1 MCFSEAVGSRQFL
14 FLLLLLL
21 LLAAAAVVVVFKC
34 FLFSIAW
41 LK

>member
-21 LLAAAAVVVVFKC
+21 LLAAAVVVVFKC